1 MHELAGKVVPE
12 SLYLD
17 IPRLIS
23 DYYTGHPDP
32 SVPGQRV
39 VFGTSGH
46 RGSSLNLSYN
56 EDHILAIT
64 QAICSYRSREGVE
77 GPLFLGMDTHAL
89 SRPAHATALEVLA
102 ANGVE
107 VLVAAAGAFTPT
119 PVISHAILT
128 YNRGRKAG
136 LADGIVITPSH
147 NPPTDGGFKYDP
159 THGGAADTQATKWIA
174 DEANRL
180 LEGKNREVRRMT
192 LAQALASGKV
202 HEFDYL
208 TPYVEDLEKI
218 IDFQAIRASGLRIG
232 ADALG
237 GAGMGYWIPIAQR
250 YGLDLTLLHGRY
262 EPDFRFMHI
271 DHDGKI
277 RMDPSSS
284 YAMAGLVGLKD
295 RFDIAFGND
304 SDFDRHGIITPTHGL
319 MNPNHF
325 LAVCMDYLF
334 RTRTQWNPQVSVGKT
349 IVSSNLLDDVARR
362 LGRRLVEVPVG
373 FKWFVPGLM
382 DGSVGFC
389 GEESAG
395 ATFLRKDGQTWTTDK
410 DGLILGLL
418 ACEITASTGKDGLC
432 SNIYLV

>member
-192 LAQALASGKV
+192 LAQA
-202 HEFDYL
+202 
-208 TPYVEDLEKI
+208 
-218 IDFQAIRASGLRIG
+218 
-232 ADALG
+232 
-237 GAGMGYWIPIAQR
+237 
-250 YGLDLTLLHGRY
+250 HGS
-262 EPDFRFMHI
+262 P
-271 DHDGKI
+271 
-277 RMDPSSS
+277 
-284 YAMAGLVGLKD
+284 
-295 RFDIAFGND
+295 
-304 SDFDRHGIITPTHGL
+304 
-319 MNPNHF
+319 
-325 LAVCMDYLF
+325 
-334 RTRTQWNPQVSVGKT
+334 
-349 IVSSNLLDDVARR
+349 
-362 LGRRLVEVPVG
+362 
-373 FKWFVPGLM
+373 
-382 DGSVGFC
+382 
-389 GEESAG
+389 
-395 ATFLRKDGQTWTTDK
+395 
-410 DGLILGLL
+410 
-418 ACEITASTGKDGLC
+418 
-432 SNIYLV
+432 